1 MLANDGVLSASCVWH
16 QPSSPYK
23 WGEWFHLFLFN
34 DMSERSNFANVAER
48 SCVCLCVCVL
58 ARWGAGGAG
67 CVFSIHYMTSV
78 KFVTHFC
85 LRCVWGEQLWVSKK
99 TTITM

>member
-1 MLANDGVLSASCVWH
+1 MLANDGVLSDSCVWH

-48 SCVCLCVCVL
+48 SCVCLCVCVCV
-58 ARWGAGGAG
+58 GEVGGG
-67 CVFSIHYMTSV
+67 GGWVCVLYTLYDV
-78 KFVTHFC
+78 C
-85 LRCVWGEQLWVSKK
+85 
-99 TTITM
+99 